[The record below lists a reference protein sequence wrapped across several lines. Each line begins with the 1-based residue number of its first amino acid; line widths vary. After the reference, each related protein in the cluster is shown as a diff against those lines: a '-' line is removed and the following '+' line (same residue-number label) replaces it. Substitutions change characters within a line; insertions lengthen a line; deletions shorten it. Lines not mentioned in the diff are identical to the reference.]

1 MPIQGTVRRAQRYAA
16 PVPPGLR
23 PLAPAL
29 VVALLA
35 MGAPAQAATVR
46 VNESFGDEGTL
57 VELIYSAA
65 PGEANRLML
74 SQGPPAGGVPRIV
87 VRDTG
92 ATVTA
97 GDGCTATGPGAA
109 ICRTPVGDF
118 DNGVT
123 ATLADGAD
131 VADAQAVRSASALLE
146 GGTGPDQLRGS
157 RSRVNALF
165 GDTIA
170 GQPQGAADL
179 LTGGRRNDFL
189 LGGPRNDML
198 DGRGGRDEA
207 SYRDERSRVFASLII
222 GRAEAPAHTDSLTA
236 IESLE
241 GGDGGDT
248 LIGNARANTLTGE
261 GGKDELRGNAGDDR
275 LVGGGGGGV
284 FTGGGSEDDTMIGG
298 PGHDALFGER
308 GADRMFGR
316 QGRDRLSAGRGR
328 DEVFA
333 GRGND
338 RVNSRDGRRDR
349 VRCGAGFDVV
359 LADSLD
365 LLFAC

>member
-1 MPIQGTVRRAQRYAA
+1 
-16 PVPPGLR
+16 VPPGLR
-23 PLAPAL
+23 PLAAAL
-29 VVALLA
+29 VLA
-35 MGAPAQAATVR
+35 PLAIAAPAQAATVR
-46 VNESFGDEGTL
+46 VNEAFGDEGTL

-65 PGEANRLML
+65 PGEANRLTL
-74 SQGPPAGGVPRIV
+74 SQGTPAGAVPRIV
-87 VRDTG
+87 VRDSG
-92 ATVTA
+92 APVTA
-97 GDGCTATGPGAA
+97 GDGCTATGPGEAV
-109 ICRTPVGDF
+109 CRMPVGDF

-123 ATLADGAD
+123 ATLGDGAD
-131 VADAQAVRSASALLE
+131 VADARAVRTAKALLE
-146 GGTGPDQLRGS
+146 GGTGPDELKGS

-170 GQPQGAADL
+170 GLRQGGADVII
-179 LTGGRRNDFL
+179 GGRRDDFL
-189 LGGPRNDML
+189 LGGPRDDML

-207 SYRDERSRVFASLII
+207 SYRDERSRVFASLNR
-222 GRAEAPAHTDSLTA
+222 GRAEAPAHTDTLTA
-236 IESLE
+236 IESVE

-248 LIGNARANTLTGE
+248 LVGDAKANTLTGE

-284 FTGGGSEDDTMIGG
+284 FTGGGSEDDTMVGG
-298 PGHDALFGER
+298 LGDDALFGER

-316 QGRDRLSAGRGR
+316 RGRDRLAAGRGR

-338 RVNSRDGRRDR
+338 RVNSRDNRRDR
-349 VRCGAGFDVV
+349 VRCGAGFDLA

-365 LLFAC
+365 LLFGC

>member
-1 MPIQGTVRRAQRYAA
+1 
-16 PVPPGLR
+16 
-23 PLAPAL
+23 
-29 VVALLA
+29 

-65 PGEANRLML
+65 PGEANRLTL
-74 SQGPPAGGVPRIV
+74 TQGTPAGGVPRIV

-92 ATVTA
+92 ASVTA

-131 VADAQAVRSASALLE
+131 VADARAVRSASALLE
-146 GGTGPDQLRGS
+146 GGTGPDELRGS

-170 GQPQGAADL
+170 GQPQGAADR

-207 SYRDERSRVFASLII
+207 SYRDERSRVFASLIL
-222 GRAEAPAHTDSLTA
+222 GRAEAPAHIDSLAA